1 MEKKGSNMK
10 ESIFEITENMSLASG
25 IYRMRLRGDHGIERP
40 GQFVNVKLDG
50 LFLRRPISVCD
61 VRERDMDI
69 IYKVAGK
76 GTEQMS
82 RMRRGGKLS
91 LLTPLGNGFLTE
103 KSGESPLIIGGGAGV
118 PPLYGLCRALAGQKK
133 NVSVV
138 LGFNSMEEA
147 FYIDEF
153 RALGVNVTIATADGS
168 SGEKGLVSDFL
179 KGRECTSFYACGPT
193 PMLKAVDK
201 VMDSRIEGYMSM
213 EERMGCGFG
222 ACMGCSCQT
231 RSGSRRI
238 CREGPVFERSE
249 IIWEQ
254 K

>member
-1 MEKKGSNMK
+1 M
-10 ESIFEITENMSLASG
+10 
-25 IYRMRLRGDHGIERP
+25 
-40 GQFVNVKLDG
+40 
-50 LFLRRPISVCD
+50 
-61 VRERDMDI
+61 
-69 IYKVAGK
+69 
-76 GTEQMS
+76 
-82 RMRRGGKLS
+82 
-91 LLTPLGNGFLTE
+91 
-103 KSGESPLIIGGGAGV
+103 
-118 PPLYGLCRALAGQKK
+118 
-133 NVSVV
+133 
-138 LGFNSMEEA
+138 
-147 FYIDEF
+147 DEF